1 MRPAHIR
8 NTCILVCAV
17 LSVAACSTTRR
28 LGSDEVLYT
37 GVKKIRIEPDSGVVL
52 SAAAESAVKE
62 PLSVAP
68 NNPLYSP
75 YIRTPLPIGLWAYNY
90 LYTPRQKGFKYW
102 LFKRLAKQPVLIS
115 KVQPRLRTKVAEQ
128 VLENYGYFGSHAADS
143 LLYRKHGR
151 KAKVYYT
158 LGIAPPWHYSKIAYP
173 EVDSGMEHL
182 MDSLR
187 ATSLLRVGAQY
198 NMDSLTLERK
208 RISQL
213 LRNRGYYY
221 FRPEYLEYLADTT
234 SGLRQVDLRLNLKP
248 NLPEVALKP
257 YRVGGITVRLTNIK
271 PGPTDTL
278 RLPNATVIAQ
288 RPMKIRPRILS
299 GALTLRS
306 GQLFTVD
313 AQNRTQTDLNKLGI
327 FRSVNLS
334 VTPLDSLRG
343 SDTLDVA
350 IDAQFDYPLEAA
362 LETDVT
368 SKSNSFIG
376 PGITFKVSNNNLF
389 RGGEILSLRLN
400 GNYEW
405 ETGNKNSGGAKT
417 SLLNSYEFGL
427 NATLNVQRLLL
438 PRFITKGSRYPSST
452 SFQLGVDLM
461 NRPKFFQLI
470 SFSGSIGYNFQ
481 TSPYSYHSLSLL
493 KLSYNNLLHTTESF
507 DQTMDENPAI
517 ALSFRDQFIPA
528 MSYSYTYDRTYR
540 RNRFFW
546 QNTVTSAGNLL
557 YAIWEACGQHGTKRL
572 FNNQFSQFIKDVN
585 EVKFYQKLGDKNNW
599 LAYRFLVGAGYAY
612 GNSSVMPYSEQFYI
626 GGANSIRAFTIRSIG
641 PGSYHP
647 AQNDR
652 NSYLDQTGDFK
663 LEANVEFRFGIMG
676 RLGGAVFLD
685 AGNIWLLKND
695 PNRPG
700 GVLKWRGFFNEIA
713 LGTGFGLRYDIS
725 YLVLRA
731 DLGIALHT
739 PYPNP
744 DKPGYYN
751 ISKFKDGL
759 GFHVAIGYPF

>member
-278 RLPNATVIAQ
+278 RLRNATVIAQ

-389 RGGEILSLRLN
+389 RGGEVLALKLN
-400 GNYEW
+400 GSYEW
-405 ETGNKNSGGAKT
+405 QTGNKNSGGR
-417 SLLNSYEFGL
+417 SSRLNSYELGL
-427 NATLNVQRLLL
+427 NANLSIPRLLL
-438 PRFITKGSRYPSST
+438 PSFITRRLKYPGST
-452 SFQLGVDLM
+452 TFQLGVDLM
-461 NRPKFFQLI
+461 NRPSFFRLI
-470 SFSGSIGYNFQ
+470 AFSGSAGYNFQ
-481 TSPYSYHSLSLL
+481 TSPYSRHSLTVF
-493 KLSYNNLLHTTESF
+493 KLTYNKLLHTTEAF
-507 DQTMDENPAI
+507 DKTMDENPAI
-517 ALSFRDQFIPA
+517 AMSFRNQFVPSINYTYTFDKTYGRTGNRRFVPVMVHPELAEIHILDDEPAARAYLIQVWAEAMEIYRSGNFKLKFSPA
-528 MSYSYTYDRTYR
+528 MNEHLKTHQREFMPEDTKAGQIIEYLETCSDHIVCSRQLYR
-540 RNRFFW
+540 EALGHSFDEPKQWEIREINDIM
-546 QNTVTSAGNLL
+546 NNSVTG
-557 YAIWEACGQHGTKRL
+557 W
-572 FNNQFSQFIKDVN
+572 
-585 EVKFYQKLGDKNNW
+585 
-599 LAYRFLVGAGYAY
+599 
-612 GNSSVMPYSEQFYI
+612 
-626 GGANSIRAFTIRSIG
+626 RAFSNPRYFRSPYG
-641 PGSYHP
+641 RQKGWERVRSD
-647 AQNDR
+647 NGV
-652 NSYLDQTGDFK
+652 GDFQEITSEEMEQ
-663 LEANVEFRFGIMG
+663 LELPKEWA
-676 RLGGAVFLD
+676 A
-685 AGNIWLLKND
+685 
-695 PNRPG
+695 
-700 GVLKWRGFFNEIA
+700 
-713 LGTGFGLRYDIS
+713 
-725 YLVLRA
+725 
-731 DLGIALHT
+731 
-739 PYPNP
+739 
-744 DKPGYYN
+744 
-751 ISKFKDGL
+751 
-759 GFHVAIGYPF
+759 